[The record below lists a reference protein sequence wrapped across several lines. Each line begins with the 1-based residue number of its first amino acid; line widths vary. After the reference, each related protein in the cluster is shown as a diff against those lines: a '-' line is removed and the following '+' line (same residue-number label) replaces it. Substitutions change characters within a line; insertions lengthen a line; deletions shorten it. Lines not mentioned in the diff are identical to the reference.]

1 MHVHRG
7 SLVATFAAL
16 LGAASLV
23 LAGAATSA
31 GVLPSLYVNYVGN
44 NCTFTIT
51 SDGGANIGTIAPG
64 TYQVWFS
71 QDDFVSCVGL
81 PDFVLTGP
89 GVSVETPID
98 AGTGAAAEANVTF
111 QPGSTY
117 VALDRSQPV
126 LSKVTFSTTS
136 TGTAGLVNGP
146 ASSGKTGAV
155 DNTANG
161 TPVGSAT
168 QKTSTPAARRGTL
181 VGRVSSSGKVTLT
194 YQGRVVSSLK
204 AGLYTVS
211 VTDGSKKS
219 GFVIRESNKAAT
231 SVSTAPFTG
240 QKSKM
245 LDLSKGQW
253 FFYPSFIGQ
262 KTYFLVVAS

>member
-7 SLVATFAAL
+7 SLAAACAAL
-16 LGAASLV
+16 VGAAGLV

-31 GVLPSLYVNYVGN
+31 GVLPSLYVDYVGT

-51 SDGGANIGTIAPG
+51 TDGGGAVGTIAPG

-126 LSKVTFSTTS
+126 LSKITFSTAAS
-136 TGTAGLVNGP
+136 GTAGLVNGP
-146 ASSGKTGAV
+146 ASTAKPGAV
-155 DNTANG
+155 DKSTDV
-161 TPVGSAT
+161 VGSDAT
-168 QKTSTPAARRGTL
+168 TKSGPAVERGTL
-181 VGRVSSSGKVTLT
+181 VGKVSASGKVTLT
-194 YQGRVVSSLK
+194 FQGRVVSSLK
-204 AGLYTVS
+204 AGLYRVS
-211 VTDGSKKS
+211 VTDASKQS
-219 GFVIRESNKAAT
+219 GFVIQQSHKLAT
-231 SVSTAPFTG
+231 AVSTAPFTG
-240 QKSKM
+240 KKSKT

-253 FFYPSFIGQ
+253 FFYPTFIGQ
-262 KTYFLVVAS
+262 KSYFLVIGS